1 MDQALSVRHPSRGG
15 AAAARR
21 AHNPEVVGS
30 SPTPAT
36 NAIRPAGWA
45 VASLPALTVRIA
57 PGGWSE
63 AEPPVPIPNTE
74 VKRLSAEDT
83 AGARGW
89 EKWAAAGGF
98 FFPPGGSARLPR
110 QGISVNSSSTLPA

>member
-1 MDQALSVRHPSRGG
+1 MYQALSVHHPSRGG

-36 NAIRPAGWA
+36 NAIRPAGWP
-45 VASLPALTVRIA
+45 VPACRPHTVETA

-74 VKRLSAEDT
+74 VKRLSADDT
-83 AGARGW
+83 ARATGCG
-89 EKWAAAGGF
+89 KKAAARGF
-98 FFPPGGSARLPR
+98 FFPP
-110 QGISVNSSSTLPA
+110 